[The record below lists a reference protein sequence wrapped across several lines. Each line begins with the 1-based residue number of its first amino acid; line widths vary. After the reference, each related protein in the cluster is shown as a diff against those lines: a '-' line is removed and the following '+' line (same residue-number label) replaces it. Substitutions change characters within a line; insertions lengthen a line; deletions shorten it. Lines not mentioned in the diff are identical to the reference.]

1 LNVTRVPSLPHE
13 ALLLLFRNRPELAP
27 ELVRDALGI
36 DLPAYTEVRIESAD
50 LSEVVPAEYRAD
62 LVVLLVKGEPVFA
75 IVVEVQLA
83 RDERKRFT
91 WPVYVA
97 GLRARFECPA
107 IVLVV
112 TASAEIARWASEA
125 IELGPG
131 ASFTPLVLGP
141 NAVPIVVD
149 PERAKAEPELA
160 VLSVMA
166 HGHGDVELAVRIALA
181 ATAGIEVLSDH
192 ELSVLYSDLLGVALG
207 EAARKAFQMIPQG
220 YQFQSQWFRDATE
233 KGLAAGLAQGKA
245 ADVLAVLEARGILAS
260 AAERERILATTD
272 LATLDLWVRR
282 AATITSM
289 DELFD

>member
-1 LNVTRVPSLPHE
+1 
-13 ALLLLFRNRPELAP
+13 
-27 ELVRDALGI
+27 
-36 DLPAYTEVRIESAD
+36 
-50 LSEVVPAEYRAD
+50 
-62 LVVLLVKGEPVFA
+62 
-75 IVVEVQLA
+75 
-83 RDERKRFT
+83 
-91 WPVYVA
+91 
-97 GLRARFECPA
+97 
-107 IVLVV
+107 
-112 TASAEIARWASEA
+112 
-125 IELGPG
+125 
-131 ASFTPLVLGP
+131 
-141 NAVPIVVD
+141 
-149 PERAKAEPELA
+149 
-160 VLSVMA
+160 MA